1 MQPYV
6 AVSSRRGDADG
17 ARTELLTVQV
27 KQKKKKQPSPLIQN
41 TKCSDAYTS
50 TRQTSNHHCLSRF
63 LFHAF
68 FLIHDEPH
76 NQQQRAPKISRI
88 FLYPP
93 PKSWQCLGT
102 QQQWLQP
109 IGGIMTSSS
118 ASSGGMARCV
128 YRCRNWTPSS
138 SMRCFLSNVGEAK
151 KVKTRCKTKH
161 ASAMSPRPRFLCNNL
176 NNVLC
181 LLFASFRSGRTI
193 CEPSLCVCFSFS

>member
-17 ARTELLTVQV
+17 ARTELLMVQV
-27 KQKKKKQPSPLIQN
+27 KQKKNSRRRLYKIQN
-41 TKCSDAYTS
+41 APMHTQVPAKHRTIIVFLGFCFTRFSSFTTS
-50 TRQTSNHHCLSRF
+50 HTINSSERRKS
-63 LFHAF
+63 HAF
-68 FLIHDEPH
+68 FCIH
-76 NQQQRAPKISRI
+76 RRRI
-88 FLYPP
+88 GSALAH
-93 PKSWQCLGT
+93 SNNDM
-102 QQQWLQP
+102 QP

-151 KVKTRCKTKH
+151 KVKTRCKIKH